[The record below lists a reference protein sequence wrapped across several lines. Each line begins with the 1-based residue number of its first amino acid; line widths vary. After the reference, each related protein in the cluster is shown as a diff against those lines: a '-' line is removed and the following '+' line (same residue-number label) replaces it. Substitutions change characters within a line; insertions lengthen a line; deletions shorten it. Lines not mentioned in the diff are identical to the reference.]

1 MSEGFAYLVIMHNF
15 SLTEYV
21 ASNEEGYKLH
31 EVELY
36 QKSLDEDNIGCYYCV
51 YFGQDCYWGFCIMS
65 CILQR
70 EHLTQNMKFQGI
82 TLVILKLSKLF
93 ISS

>member
-1 MSEGFAYLVIMHNF
+1 MSEGFAYLVIMHKF

-31 EVELY
+31 EVKLY

-51 YFGQDCYWGFCIMS
+51 TSARIATGDFALC
-65 CILQR
+65 
-70 EHLTQNMKFQGI
+70 
-82 TLVILKLSKLF
+82 LVFFKGNI
-93 ISS
+93 